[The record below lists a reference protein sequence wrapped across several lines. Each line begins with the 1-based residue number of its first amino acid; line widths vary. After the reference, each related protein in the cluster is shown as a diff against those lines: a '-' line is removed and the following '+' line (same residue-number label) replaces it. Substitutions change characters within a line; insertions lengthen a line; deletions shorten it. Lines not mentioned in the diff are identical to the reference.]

1 MLKYIYM
8 GTPGIAARVLEK
20 LCDHEYPPVAV
31 ITQMA
36 KPKGRGH
43 AVTPSEVEQY
53 ARTQDLNVMETLD
66 VNAPAM
72 IDVLKTFHPDVI
84 VVVAF
89 GQILKESILKLP
101 KHGCFN
107 LHASLLPRYRGAA
120 PIQRAIQ
127 AGEKETGITLQ
138 RMVKKLDA
146 GDVFLQK
153 KVSIESNETSGQLL
167 ARLAEM
173 GGDLVLEGL
182 KKIEKGEICLLPQN
196 EELASYAPKLE
207 KIESNLDWSLAA
219 QRLSDTIRAFQ
230 PWPVAQM
237 QLNGET
243 LRVFRTEQVAGRAG
257 ARPGDILSDR
267 QTYLEVQCGD
277 GKALRLLE
285 VQQEGRKRLNIEEF
299 LKGYRWPS
307 ID

>member
-20 LCDHEYPPVAV
+20 LCDHEYPPIAV
-31 ITQMA
+31 VTQMA

-53 ARTQDLNVMETLD
+53 ARTQDLNVLETFD
-66 VNAPAM
+66 INAPALV
-72 IDVLKTFHPDVI
+72 DVLRTFHPDVI

-89 GQILKESILKLP
+89 GQILKDSILKLP
-101 KHGCFN
+101 KQGCFN
-107 LHASLLPRYRGAA
+107 LHASLLPKYRGAA
-120 PIQRAIQ
+120 PVQRAIQ
-127 AGEKETGITLQ
+127 AGEKETGVTLQ

-146 GDVFLQK
+146 GDIFLQK
-153 KVSIESNETSGQLL
+153 NTPIEKDETSGQLL
-167 ARLAEM
+167 SRLAEL

-182 KKIEKGEICLLPQN
+182 KKIEKGELTFAPQN
-196 EELASYAPKLE
+196 EMLATYAPKLE
-207 KIESNLDWSLAA
+207 KTEAYLDWNLGA
-219 QRLSDTIRAFQ
+219 QQLRDTVRAFQ

-237 QLNGET
+237 QLNGEV
-243 LRVFRTEQVAGRAG
+243 LRIFSAQVMPGKAG
-257 ARPGDILSDR
+257 AKPGEVSSDR
-267 QTYLEVQCGD
+267 KSYLEIQCGD
-277 GKALRLLE
+277 NQALRLAE
-285 VQQEGRKRLNIEEF
+285 VQQEGRKRLNIEDF